1 MKICFMYISPKISNS
16 KMKDVLINRTILTL
30 GNQYMFFQYF
40 NTLLPILPAFIYG
53 SQNVMK
59 K

>member
-1 MKICFMYISPKISNS
+1 MKICLMYISPKISNL

-30 GNQYMFFQYF
+30 GNQYIIYSYIY
-40 NTLLPILPAFIYG
+40 TLLPVLPAFIYG
-53 SQNVMK
+53 SSNVIK

>member
-1 MKICFMYISPKISNS
+1 MKICFMYIPPKISNL

-30 GNQYMFFQYF
+30 GNQYMIYQYI
-40 NTLLPILPAFIYG
+40 NTLLPILPSFIYG
-53 SQNVMK
+53 SQNAMK